1 MEVLKTILLLQK
13 SKLAQLYIIAILLL
27 VSLAACNL
35 WRHVQN
41 PSTFAPPADVHIV
54 KHAMGTTAVPQHPQR
69 FVSLHAYATEAAIAL
84 GVKLIGTTKK
94 LAPQLKLDDIVDIG
108 LPPNIEKVLA
118 LKPDLLIGNM
128 GAGGTEPE
136 SYRLWSDIAPTVFFD
151 MRAIADW
158 KRPFLVVAE
167 ALGKTEQAKQV
178 VAQYNARIAQFKA
191 RMGDKLKQTR
201 VSVVD
206 LYAGTIIVR
215 IQKSFSGSILKEV
228 GLDIPQTQKLS
239 PTIITKLSGNTAL
252 YSISPEFLSLIDGD
266 VLFLMTSS
274 FPTKADSELAIQQ
287 FMAQPLWSKLKV
299 AQQGKV
305 HVIGPHWGGGN
316 YLSANRVLDDLF
328 KYLLSQ

>member
-1 MEVLKTILLLQK
+1 M
-13 SKLAQLYIIAILLL
+13 QLYIIAILLL
-27 VSLAACNL
+27 MSLAAYNL
-35 WRHVQN
+35 WRHPQN
-41 PSTFAPPADVHIV
+41 PSTFAPPADVHIA

-94 LAPQLKLDDIVDIG
+94 LAPQLKLDDIIDIG

-128 GAGGTEPE
+128 SAGGTEPE
-136 SYRLWSDIAPTVFFD
+136 SYKLWSYIAPTVFFD

-158 KRPFLVVAE
+158 KRPFLIVAE

-178 VAQYNARIAQFKA
+178 VAQYDARVAQFKA
-191 RMGDKLKQTR
+191 RMGEKLKQTR

-215 IQKSFSGSILKEV
+215 IQKSFSGSILEEV

-239 PTIITKLSGNTAL
+239 PTTITKLSGNTAL
-252 YSISPEFLSLIDGD
+252 YLISPEFLSLIDGD
-266 VLFLMTSS
+266 VLFLMTHS
-274 FPTKADSELAIQQ
+274 FPTKADSELVIQQ

-316 YLSANRVLDDLF
+316 YLSANQVLDDLF
-328 KYLLSQ
+328 KYLLPQ

>member
-13 SKLAQLYIIAILLL
+13 SQIVQLYLVIILLL

-35 WRHVQN
+35 WRHPQN
-41 PSTFAPPADVHIV
+41 PSTFTPLANVHIV
-54 KHAMGTTAVPQHPQR
+54 KHAMGTTAVPQHPKR

-94 LAPQLKLDDIVDIG
+94 LAPQLKLDDIIDIG

-136 SYRLWSDIAPTVFFD
+136 SYRLWSYIAPTVFFD

-178 VAQYNARIAQFKA
+178 VAQYDARVAQFKA
-191 RMGDKLKQTR
+191 RMGEKLKQTR

-215 IQKSFSGSILKEV
+215 IQKSFSGSILEEV

-239 PTIITKLSGNTAL
+239 PTIIAKLSGNTAL
-252 YSISPEFLSLIDGD
+252 YLISPEFLSLIDGD
-266 VLFLMTSS
+266 VLFLMTHS
-274 FPTKADSELAIQQ
+274 FPKKADSELAIQQ
-287 FMAQPLWSKLKV
+287 FMVQPLWSKLKV

-305 HVIGPHWGGGN
+305 YVIGPHWGGGN
-316 YLSANRVLDDLF
+316 YLSANLVLDDLF
-328 KYLLSQ
+328 KYLLP

>member
-1 MEVLKTILLLQK
+1 M
-13 SKLAQLYIIAILLL
+13 QLYTIAILLL
-27 VSLAACNL
+27 VSLAACSS
-35 WRHVQN
+35 WRHLQN
-41 PSTFAPPADVHIV
+41 PSTFASLADVRIV
-54 KHAMGTTAVPQHPQR
+54 KHAMGTTAVPQYPQR
-69 FVSLHAYATEAAIAL
+69 FVSLHAFATEAAIIL
-84 GVKLIGTTKK
+84 GVKLTGTTKK

-136 SYRLWSDIAPTVFFD
+136 SYKLWSDIAPTVFFD

>member
-1 MEVLKTILLLQK
+1 M
-13 SKLAQLYIIAILLL
+13 QLCIIAILLL
-27 VSLAACNL
+27 VSLAACT
-35 WRHVQN
+35 WRHPQN
-41 PSTFAPPADVHIV
+41 PSTFTPLANVRIV
-54 KHAMGTTAVPQHPQR
+54 KHAMGTTAVPQHSQR
-69 FVSLHAYATEAAIAL
+69 FVSLHAFATEAAIVL

-167 ALGKTEQAKQV
+167 ALGKTQEAKQV
-178 VAQYNARIAQFKA
+178 VAQYDARVTQFKA
-191 RMGDKLKQTR
+191 RMGEKLKQTR

-206 LYAGTIIVR
+206 IYAGTIIVR

-228 GLDIPQTQKLS
+228 GLDLPQSQKLS

-252 YSISPEFLSLIDGD
+252 FLISPEILSLIDGD
-266 VLFLMTSS
+266 VLFIMTSS

-328 KYLLSQ
+328 KYLLPQ

>member
-1 MEVLKTILLLQK
+1 MKTILLLQK